1 MRWLKKSTSEPLTV
15 AMAGLKLADRVLIV
29 GCSDPAL
36 IAALAIKAGLT
47 GRACAVDS
55 DPALVARTARK
66 VERNGA
72 LVEATATPVPALPFD
87 AHAFDVAVLRDVLGA
102 LPPGSRASLVAEAH
116 RVLRPGGRCL
126 VIDTAAR
133 AGLGGLLT
141 RSANT
146 EFLDGGGPS
155 PLLTDAG
162 FAAVRTLA
170 ERDGL
175 SFVEGVKRNV

>member
-1 MRWLKKSTSEPLTV
+1 MITTCCDAVAEQLCGVSDTGVVLEPPRVEEMSPAT
-15 AMAGLKLADRVLIV
+15 ADRR
-29 GCSDPAL
+29 
-36 IAALAIKAGLT
+36 
-47 GRACAVDS
+47 GRG
-55 DPALVARTARK
+55 AR
-66 VERNGA
+66 G
-72 LVEATATPVPALPFD
+72 
-87 AHAFDVAVLRDVLGA
+87 RDVVGG
-102 LPPGSRASLVAEAH
+102 LPHGSRASLIAEAQ

-141 RSANT
+141 RSVNT
-146 EFLDGGGPS
+146 EFLAGGGPS
-155 PLLTDAG
+155 PLLTAAG